1 MEGGYEQ
8 HGIVFLT
15 EMVTS
20 HTILRTTILAVHDP
34 MLLNTG
40 KTSLTQ
46 QSTSI
51 EERFLAVDADEG
63 PMWKPTTSDL
73 VVSSC
78 KIK

>member
-34 MLLNTG
+34 ILHNSG
-40 KTSLTQ
+40 KKSLTQ

-51 EERFLAVDADEG
+51 EERFLEVDGGDG
-63 PMWKPTTSDL
+63 PMWQPTT
-73 VVSSC
+73 
-78 KIK
+78 